1 MYGMVN
7 KAVEE
12 LVITKFGE
20 DKWEQ
25 IKVRAG
31 IDIDVFI
38 SNESYPD
45 KITYDLVGAAS
56 GVLGLTPDQILE
68 AFGEWWI
75 LKTGREGYGELLDA
89 TGKNVGEFLQNLPNF
104 HARIV
109 MIYPNLQ
116 PPKFR
121 VIPIDDRSVH
131 LHYLTHRPGLTQ
143 FVVGLLKGIGQM
155 FKTPVSVEILRSR
168 SQGAEHDEF
177 MVRW

>member
-1 MYGMVN
+1 MARGGFI
-7 KAVEE
+7 

-20 DKWEQ
+20 DKWDQ

-56 GVLGLTPDQILE
+56 SVLGLTSDQILE

-121 VIPIDDRSVH
+121 VIPIDDHSVH
-131 LHYLTHRPGLTQ
+131 LHYFTHRPGLTQ